1 MPLPMAHIND
11 ESSGTTIVVMSAYTG
26 SHILNTS
33 STGFRT
39 IARALRHGRT
49 LTEGE
54 VYEAMFPQAA
64 TLSQAATIFGADVVT
79 FDAARSRYVIAVLDD
94 TRTLNTTMMGAVV
107 ATVAH
112 VSDEVLA
119 RRIIFATCQMNN
131 AALITLLHADDEAP
145 YSQGLIDLAT
155 ELHTIVPDIDA
166 QLEAAAHTPT
176 PLRHSVTAEHT
187 QHTWDTQNRFEAEL
201 IPTYIG
207 VHGGI
212 AVQRTPH
219 PPITHDVIEHMR
231 SRVIESAPAPV
242 VDFEADA
249 TCKDTI
255 PLNYGRAAELMDVR
269 GD

>member
-11 ESSGTTIVVMSAYTG
+11 ESLSTTIVVMSAYTG
-26 SHILNTS
+26 SHILNAS
-33 STGFRT
+33 STGFHT

-64 TLSQAATIFGADVVT
+64 TLSQAATIFGPGVVT
-79 FDAARSRYVIAVLDD
+79 YDAARSRYVIAVLND
-94 TRTLNTTMMGAVV
+94 TRTLNTSAMETII

-131 AALITLLHADDEAP
+131 AALIKLLHADDEVS
-145 YSQGLIDLAT
+145 YSQGLIDAAAT
-155 ELHTIVPDIDA
+155 LHEIIPDIDA
-166 QLEAAAHTPT
+166 QLEAAAATSTPQ
-176 PLRHSVTAEHT
+176 RHSVMATHT

-201 IPTYIG
+201 IPAYIG

-212 AVQRTPH
+212 TVQRTLH
-219 PPITHDVIEHMR
+219 PPITHNVIEHMR
-231 SRVIESAPAPV
+231 SRVIESAPAPL
-242 VDFEADA
+242 VDFDADA
-249 TCKDTI
+249 AYRDTI
-255 PLNYGRAAELMDVR
+255 PLHYGRAAELMDVR